1 MNKSSRNTV
10 AKVLDTLLI
19 IVGIC
24 VLIPTSIGL
33 YTEGKYLTLVI
44 LLTLS
49 LIAIGLIVIGSI
61 KEKRN
66 G

>member
-24 VLIPTSIGL
+24 VLIPTSIGF
-33 YTEGKYLTLVI
+33 YSQGKYLELVI
-44 LLTLS
+44 LLILS